1 MKHMLILYMFRNIFR
16 NCLICLFF
24 VLPLNLSAI
33 EVGNLYSAK
42 VAVAS
47 QSNDDRN
54 QALQNAL
61 RAVLVKIGGKVI
73 EHLLITQAIKN
84 YNNYVT
90 QYQYIRSNDKTLLN
104 VSFDE
109 DKINQLFKESDLA
122 IWGRLRPQVMVW
134 LIEENG
140 FKREIISS
148 TSNSLLPNVI
158 NDFSQLRGLP
168 LVMPIMDL
176 TDFTALT
183 LPDVWGR
190 FSQPVAQ
197 ASARYMAEA
206 VVVIRVSNSSLV
218 AVQNDTVDCPICQEN
233 SLAVDWSLMTDAQ
246 SEHAQIFSEQYLGD
260 NIDALLITALSDITD
275 IIYQQYA
282 LSTTNS
288 NEFQVDVA
296 NIASLAEL
304 IAVSEFLK
312 ELSAV
317 QSVQLI
323 SVQGTNRRFKVS
335 LIGSQQALFASL
347 KLSEQLN
354 RYIDPLA
361 APEGIEQVPVFY
373 WSKK

>member
-1 MKHMLILYMFRNIFR
+1 MKHMLILSMFRNIFR
-16 NCLICLFF
+16 NCLIFLFF
-24 VLPLNLSAI
+24 VLPLNISAI

-61 RAVLVKIGGKVI
+61 RAVLVKIGGKEI
-73 EHLLITQAIKN
+73 EHPLITQAIKN

-90 QYQYIRSNDKTLLN
+90 QYQYIRSKDKALLN
-104 VSFDE
+104 VAFDE

-176 TDFTALT
+176 TDLTALT
-183 LPDVWGR
+183 LSDVWGR

-218 AVQNDTVDCPICQEN
+218 AAEDDTVDCPLCQEN

-323 SVQGTNRRFKVS
+323 SVQGTNRRFKLS

>member
-1 MKHMLILYMFRNIFR
+1 
-16 NCLICLFF
+16 
-24 VLPLNLSAI
+24 
-33 EVGNLYSAK
+33 
-42 VAVAS
+42 
-47 QSNDDRN
+47 
-54 QALQNAL
+54 
-61 RAVLVKIGGKVI
+61 
-73 EHLLITQAIKN
+73 
-84 YNNYVT
+84 
-90 QYQYIRSNDKTLLN
+90 
-104 VSFDE
+104 
-109 DKINQLFKESDLA
+109 
-122 IWGRLRPQVMVW
+122 
-134 LIEENG
+134 
-140 FKREIISS
+140 
-148 TSNSLLPNVI
+148 VI
-158 NDFSQLRGLP
+158 NNFSQLRGLP

-183 LPDVWGR
+183 LSDVWGR

-218 AVQNDTVDCPICQEN
+218 AAQDDTEDCLLCQGN
-233 SLAVDWSLMTDAQ
+233 SLAVDWSLMTDPQ
-246 SEHAQIFSEQYLGD
+246 SEYAQIFSEQYLGD

-296 NIASLAEL
+296 NITSLAEL
-304 IAVSEFLK
+304 IAVSNFLK

-323 SVQGTNRRFKVS
+323 SVQGTNRRFKLS
-335 LIGSQQALFASL
+335 LIGSQQVLFASL

-373 WSKK
+373 WSNK

>member
-158 NDFSQLRGLP
+158 NNFSQLRGLP

>member
-1 MKHMLILYMFRNIFR
+1 MKHTLMPYMFRNFLIFF
-16 NCLICLFF
+16 CF
-24 VLPLNLSAI
+24 VLPLNISAI
-33 EVGNLYSAK
+33 EVANLYSAK

-54 QALQNAL
+54 LALKNAL
-61 RAVLVKIGGKVI
+61 RAILVKVGGKEI
-73 EHLLITQAIKN
+73 EHPLISQAINN
-84 YNNYVT
+84 YNKYVT
-90 QYQYIRSNDKTLLN
+90 QYQYIRSGHKVLLN

-134 LIEENG
+134 LVEEDG
-140 FKREIISS
+140 FDRTIISS
-148 TSNSLLPNVI
+148 SSNSLLPTVI

-168 LVMPIMDL
+168 IVMPIMDL
-176 TDFTALT
+176 TDVTALSLT
-183 LPDVWGR
+183 DVWGR

-206 VVVIRVSNSSLV
+206 VVVVRVSNSSLV
-218 AVQNDTVDCPICQEN
+218 ATEANKEDCPLCK
-233 SLAVDWSLMTDAQ
+233 SDRLAVDWSLMTDVQ

-260 NIDALLITALSDITD
+260 NVDELLIAAFADITD

-288 NEFQVDVA
+288 NEFEIDVA
-296 NIASLAEL
+296 NIASLIDL
-304 IAVSEFLK
+304 IAVTDFLE

-317 QSVQLI
+317 QSVQLV
-323 SVQGTNRRFKVS
+323 SVKGTNRRFKLS
-335 LIGSQQALFASL
+335 LIGSQQALIASL

-354 RYIDPLA
+354 RYVDPLA
-361 APEGIEQVPVFY
+361 APEGTEQVPVFY
-373 WSKK
+373 WGKK